1 MKVLHIG
8 LTETLGGIERFLINV
23 YNNKPDNI
31 DMDFIATAE
40 KLKYDFSSMIT
51 NDKTYHIF
59 YVAAAEEAPFQ
70 HFMDIY
76 RIIKRNRY
84 DIIHIHKNSLANP
97 LAIMAARLAGKSA
110 IIIHSHNTQPS
121 GHRMFGRFLHR
132 FNKIWLPHL
141 AAKWLA
147 CSELAGD
154 WLFPSSDYQVIHNA
168 INLDDFYYK
177 PAVREQKRHEFG
189 LEDCFVI
196 GSVARISDQKNQLFM
211 LDIMKHIV
219 VHCKN
224 ARMLLIGGKN
234 ETAEG
239 QHYLEQV
246 RKKIGD
252 LQLEEYV
259 KLLGSRDDVKDFYQV
274 FDVYL
279 QPSKYEGLC
288 IAAIEAQASGLP
300 CIVSD
305 VLSEETKVIK
315 EYTPVSLNLP
325 AERWSEI
332 VLALRGVPRFN
343 KRSDL
348 EKAGYSMREEISS
361 LKSVYQSLTD
371 D

>member
-23 YNNKPDNI
+23 YNNKPDHI
-31 DMDFIATAE
+31 DMDFIAMTE
-40 KLKYDFSSMIT
+40 HLKYDFSSMIT
-51 NDKTYHIF
+51 NDKAYHIF
-59 YVAAAEEAPFQ
+59 YIAEATSPFH
-70 HFMDIY
+70 HFMDLY
-76 RIIKRNRY
+76 RIIKRNHY

-97 LAIMAARLAGKSA
+97 LAIIAARLAGNSA

-121 GHRMFGRFLHR
+121 GHRMLGTFLHKL
-132 FNKIWLPHL
+132 NKKWIPYLST
-141 AAKWLA
+141 KWLA
-147 CSELAGD
+147 CSELAGN
-154 WLFPSSDYQVIHNA
+154 WLFPSSEYQVIHNA

-177 PAVREQKRHEFG
+177 PEVREKKRHELG
-189 LEDCFVI
+189 LESCFVI

-219 VHCKN
+219 MHCEN

-246 RKKIGD
+246 RKKIDD
-252 LQLEEYV
+252 LQLGRYV

-300 CIVSD
+300 CVVSD
-305 VLSEETKVIK
+305 VLSEETKVIT
-315 EYTPVSLNLP
+315 EYTSVSLHLP
-325 AERWSEI
+325 AERWGNL
-332 VLALRGVPRFN
+332 VLGLQGTPRFN

-348 EKAGYSMREEISS
+348 EKAGYSMHEEISS
-361 LKSVYQSLTD
+361 LTSVYQSLTNN
-371 D
+371 